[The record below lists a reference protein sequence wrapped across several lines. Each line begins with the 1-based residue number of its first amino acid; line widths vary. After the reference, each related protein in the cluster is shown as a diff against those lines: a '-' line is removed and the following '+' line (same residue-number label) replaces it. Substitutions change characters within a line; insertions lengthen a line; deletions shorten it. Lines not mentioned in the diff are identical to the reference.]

1 MNLESFNRVTQVKI
15 NGLDKH
21 DWQRVVS
28 FLSTAVGRC
37 VPVCGFSVDSG
48 GVSSEFNGVRFEWN
62 HFDMAEYLNN
72 PSISVALAEQ
82 LALIPEA
89 APEYLELVDHIIEDW
104 QTVDRTIEHGQ
115 PESCAQVIEMLAKKR
130 DEIRENLREQ
140 PYLNAPVS
148 QNESGCSL
156 GEPMGAEAFNA
167 SLRAVG

>member
-1 MNLESFNRVTQVKI
+1 MNLESFNRVTQI
-15 NGLDKH
+15 ELHGLDMF
-21 DWQRVVS
+21 DFQRVNR
-28 FLSTAVGRC
+28 LLTAAVG
-37 VPVCGFSVDSG
+37 SVRVFG
-48 GVSSEFNGVRFEWN
+48 GSESRSMKFEWN

-72 PSISVALAEQ
+72 PSVSVVLTEQ

-104 QTVDRTIEHGQ
+104 RTVDRTIEHGQ
-115 PESCAQVIEMLAKKR
+115 PESCVKVIEILAEKR

-140 PYLNAPVS
+140 PYLDAPVS

>member
-1 MNLESFNRVTQVKI
+1 MNLETFNRVTQI
-15 NGLDKH
+15 ELHGLDMF
-21 DWQRVVS
+21 DFMRVNNV
-28 FLSTAVGRC
+28 LIAAVG
-37 VPVCGFSVDSG
+37 
-48 GVSSEFNGVRFEWN
+48 GVRVFGGSESRSMKFEWN

-72 PSISVALAEQ
+72 PSVSVVLAEQ

-104 QTVDRTIEHGQ
+104 QIVDRTIEHGQ

>member
-1 MNLESFNRVTQVKI
+1 MNFESFNRVTQI
-15 NGLDKH
+15 ELHGLDMF
-21 DWQRVVS
+21 DFQRVNR
-28 FLSTAVGRC
+28 LLTAAVG
-37 VPVCGFSVDSG
+37 SVRVFG
-48 GVSSEFNGVRFEWN
+48 GSESRSMKFEWN

-72 PSISVALAEQ
+72 PSVSVVLTEQ
-82 LALIPEA
+82 LASIPEA

-104 QTVDRTIEHGQ
+104 RTVDRTIEHGQ
-115 PESCAQVIEMLAKKR
+115 PESCVKVIEILAEKR

-140 PYLNAPVS
+140 PYLDAPVS